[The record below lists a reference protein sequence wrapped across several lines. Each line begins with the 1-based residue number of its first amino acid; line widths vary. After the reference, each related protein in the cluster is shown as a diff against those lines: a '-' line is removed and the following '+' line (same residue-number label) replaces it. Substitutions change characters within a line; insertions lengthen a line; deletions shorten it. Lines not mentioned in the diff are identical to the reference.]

1 MEVIDKYIWFTPAI
15 DELVDEYKIPQ
26 PWKENKF
33 YRFQFTFVYS
43 YDRSMSNVYQWEVY
57 LRVNMA
63 TLSPATAQYYESYDC
78 SGKFL
83 WVDRFR

>member
-1 MEVIDKYIWFTPAI
+1 MEVIHKYIWFTPGI
-15 DELVDEYKIPQ
+15 DELVGEYKILQ

-43 YDRSMSNVYQWEVY
+43 YDRSMPNVYQWEVY

-63 TLSPATAQYYESYDC
+63 TLSPAIAQHYDC